1 MTGRRLRTRLS
12 SIRAR
17 TTAAACVVVA
27 GALVIGMVVL
37 LAVLQRTLLDNV
49 DDAARVRAQDIAM
62 LVAAG
67 DLPSNLAVHG
77 DEDAFVQV
85 VDANGKVL
93 AASSNLDGIGPIASF
108 RPERDQPVIHTTP
121 IPVTDEGDDDFRV
134 VAAPAQ
140 TAEGPLTVYVAAHLD
155 RMKETISTVRRMLLF
170 GLPAL
175 LAVVAITAWRVVGR
189 ALRPVDAMRREV
201 AEIGERDLARRVP
214 EPLVDDEIGRL
225 AKTMNQMLDRLE
237 TSAERQRRF
246 VADASH
252 ELQSPLAASRA
263 DLEVALAHPEA
274 AHWTQTATDLV
285 ADNQRMTRLVQDLL
299 FLARSDGA
307 VPPAPTALIDFDD
320 IVRSGIAR
328 QRVPDGITL
337 DVSRVAAVE
346 VRGDADQLARVV
358 RNLLDNAV
366 RHAGSLVAV
375 ELSADATGVTL
386 VVADD
391 GPGVPVEARDRIF
404 ERFTRL
410 DDSRSRFTGG
420 TGLGLAI
427 AREIVEVHRGTIA
440 LDPQAP
446 GARFVVRLPNPSRRR
461 APGT

>member
-1 MTGRRLRTRLS
+1 MAGRRLRTRLS

-27 GALVIGMVVL
+27 GALVAGMVVL
-37 LAVLQRTLLDNV
+37 LAVLHRTLLDNV
-49 DDAARVRAQDIAM
+49 DDGARVRAQDVAM
-62 LVAAG
+62 LVSGG
-67 DLPSNLAVHG
+67 DLPATLAVHG

-93 AASSNLDGIGPIASF
+93 AASTNLDGIGPIASF

-121 IPVTDEGDDDFRV
+121 IPVIDEDGDDFRV

-140 TAEGPLTVYVAAHLD
+140 TERGPVTVYVAAHMD
-155 RMKETISTVRRMLLF
+155 RMKETISTVRKMLLI
-170 GLPAL
+170 GLPVL
-175 LAVVAITAWRVVGR
+175 LAIVGVTAWQVVGR

-214 EPLVDDEIGRL
+214 EPPVDDEIGRL

-237 TSAERQRRF
+237 TSSERQRRF

-263 DLEVALAHPEA
+263 DLEVALAHPESA
-274 AHWTQTATDLV
+274 QWTQTATDLV

-307 VPPAPTALIDFDD
+307 VPPAPTALIDLDD
-320 IVRSGIAR
+320 VVRGELAR
-328 QRVPDGITL
+328 QRIPEGITL
-337 DVSRVAAVE
+337 DASRVAAVE
-346 VRGDADQLARVV
+346 VRGDADQLTRVL
-358 RNLLDNAV
+358 RNLFDNAV
-366 RHAGSLVAV
+366 RHARSVVVV
-375 ELSADATGVTL
+375 ELTADASGVTL
-386 VVADD
+386 AVADD
-391 GPGVPVEARDRIF
+391 GPGVPAEARDRIF

-427 AREIVEVHRGTIA
+427 AREIVEAHRGTIS
-440 LDPQAP
+440 LDPDAP
-446 GARFVVRLPNPSRRR
+446 GARFVVRLPNPSRRSS
-461 APGT
+461 PGS